1 MGPMAFS
8 PRSEFPRL
16 TGLHV
21 YPIKGAAGL
30 DPKEWEVDRLGLRHD
45 RRWMVV
51 DRRGAMLT
59 QRSHPRLG
67 QIFPSV
73 GDGVLRVETEG
84 MAPLELSA
92 DPGPA
97 VSVTVQI
104 WDDSCL
110 AAWTGERVARWFSD
124 VLETDCSLVHLPEA
138 NARTVDPD
146 YAPPGHRVSFADA
159 FPFLLISEAS
169 LADLNR
175 RLDTPLPM
183 NRFRPN
189 LVIGGVEPFGEDRLQ
204 AFGIGGMRFVA
215 VKPCDRCVVTTT
227 DQQTGERGVEP
238 LRTLATYRRS
248 NGKVL
253 FGQNV
258 VHTGSGR
265 LRVGEPLL
273 V

>member
-1 MGPMAFS
+1 MMPAPGPGG
-8 PRSEFPRL
+8 PRL
-16 TGLHV
+16 TGLHL
-21 YPIKGAAGL
+21 YPIKSAAGL
-30 DPKEWEVDRLGLRHD
+30 DPLEWEVGALGLRYD

-51 DRRGAMLT
+51 DSRGAMLT
-59 QRSHPRLG
+59 QRSHPRLT
-67 QIFPSV
+67 QVRPSV
-73 GDGVLRVETEG
+73 GDGLLRIETDG
-84 MAPLELSA
+84 MPALELPL
-92 DPGPA
+92 DPGLA
-97 VSVTVQI
+97 VSLSVTI
-104 WDDSCL
+104 WDDCCL
-110 AAWTGERVARWFSD
+110 AEWTGERAARWFSE

-138 NARTVDPD
+138 SARTVDPD
-146 YAPPGHRVSFADA
+146 YAPPGHRVGFADA

-169 LADLNR
+169 LADLNG

-189 LVIGGVEPFGEDRLQ
+189 LVIAGVEPFGEDRLG
-204 AFGIGGMRFVA
+204 AFGIGAMRFAA
-215 VKPCDRCVVTTT
+215 VKPCDRCVVPTT
-227 DQQTGERGVEP
+227 DQRTGERGVEP